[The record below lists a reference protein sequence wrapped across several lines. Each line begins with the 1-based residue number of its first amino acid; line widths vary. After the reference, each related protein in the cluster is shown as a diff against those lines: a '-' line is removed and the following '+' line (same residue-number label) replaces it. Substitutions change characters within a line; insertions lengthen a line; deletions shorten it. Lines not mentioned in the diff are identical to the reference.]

1 MPLGEFLT
9 LPFNVADMH
18 ISSLINQKSYERIE
32 YVLHRHPFTFLPKI
46 LMFLVLFVVPPIIY
60 ILLQTLFPGL
70 FLKETFYT
78 IAILLGSLY
87 YLSILLFFY
96 EQFIVFYL
104 DMWVITNDRIIDV
117 EQLGLFSRTI
127 SELDLFRIQDVT
139 SDVHGFFP
147 TLLDYGTL
155 TIKTASNNVHIV
167 FYDIAH
173 PNKLREHM
181 IQLSHIDRKFHY
193 PNITDDDD

>member
-1 MPLGEFLT
+1 MR
-9 LPFNVADMH
+9 VDH
-18 ISSLINQKSYERIE
+18 LIKKKSYEKIIH
-32 YVLHRHPFTFLPKI
+32 VMHRHPITFIPKLLLFI
-46 LMFLVLFVVPPIIY
+46 VLAIVPLAVYGMIN
-60 ILLQTLFPGL
+60 TLFPTL
-70 FLKETFYT
+70 FAQQTVYAFAVL
-78 IAILLGSLY
+78 AGSGY

-139 SDVHGFFP
+139 TDVHGIFA
-147 TLLDYGTL
+147 TLFKYGTV
-155 TIKTASNNVHIV
+155 TIKTASSNINIV

-173 PNKLREHM
+173 PNKIREEL
-181 IQLSHIDRKFHY
+181 IQLSHEDRKYHY
-193 PNITDDDD
+193 NTSIAAES